1 MADQKAVNGL
11 AMAATAAG
19 SAGAADQ
26 ASKAI
31 TDIAAWLTQLACK
44 CTLPDAIPSAY
55 HTISVLLIVGAAML
69 IHLKVAKDQNQ

>member
-1 MADQKAVNGL
+1 MADPKAVNGL

-26 ASKAI
+26 ASKAV
-31 TDIAAWLTQLACK
+31 TDIAVWLTQLACK

-55 HTISVLLIVGAAML
+55 HTLSVLVIVGIAML
-69 IHLKVAKDQNQ
+69 IHLKIAKDQSQ